1 MDDGKEIDTNIWN
14 TVKRVDIKLSTT
26 SPENMNPTF
35 MQKRNDKLCL
45 KSLHT
50 IFTTMTNHSGK
61 NYHCKYQK
69 VNKSPD

>member
-26 SPENMNPTF
+26 RPENMNPTF
-35 MQKRNDKLCL
+35 MQKRNGKLCL

-50 IFTTMTNHSGK
+50 IISAMENHSVN
-61 NYHCKYQK
+61 NYH
-69 VNKSPD
+69 